1 MSASYLDSKN
11 DPPKEQ
17 IPLPPVEVR
26 AALPAAPLRA
36 PGALNWPS
44 PHHMRVIDPDADSK
58 PERVL
63 VTLSNGEKAL
73 GTLLRIDFDGGLL
86 EFQPDAGSRRLL
98 PFSSFRSL
106 SLARSI
112 KLEGIPLAVPPGGL
126 EARPSL
132 AKRKCVIVFK
142 DSSTFETDV
151 VSVLPHKAGLFLFVP
166 DYGDQIL
173 RWFVPTAGIANYR
186 IGKLLGQALR
196 DRNELGGE
204 ALEVALKMQQRLR
217 AEKIGDTLVDQGVVT
232 REQLE
237 SALKRRKAMS
247 HLKLGD
253 VLVQDQLITTEQ
265 LDAALLTQ
273 GADRLKQLGEILVET
288 GAVTS
293 EDVRRALAEQLGV
306 PSVNLT
312 RFQYDPRAIKA
323 ISADLARKYLVM
335 PLYRTDTRIAVGMVD
350 PLSWMAINEL
360 EFFTGLKVDPAMAAR
375 EDILAAIAQ
384 FYGGTADGEQI
395 AQLVA
400 ALGTESRASE
410 RPHEELEIESD
421 NTLVRLVNKMITD
434 AYDQGA
440 SDIHIESI
448 PGDKPSRVRFRV
460 DGVLAPYIEVP
471 PSFRAAL
478 VSRLKIM
485 SELDISEH
493 RRPQDGKIS
502 FEDFGPRRIELRV
515 IMMPTANGLEDV
527 VMRILAAPRALSLD
541 QLALSPHVRAE
552 LAAMVARSFGL
563 LFVCG
568 PTGSGKTTTLHS
580 LLSRINTPHR
590 KIWTVEDPIEISQ
603 DGLCQVQ
610 VNEKLGLTFP
620 EVLRSF
626 LRADPDVIM
635 VGETRDPET
644 ARTVIAASLTGHLV
658 LSTMHTNN
666 AVESIVRLLDFGL
679 DPFNFSDAL
688 LGVVGQRL
696 VRRLCTAC
704 RTPHL
709 ASLEEINALAHEYCR
724 DLNLVPAEIAARW
737 RSLYGNSD
745 GVITLQSSPGCSA
758 CDHSGYKGRMGVYEL
773 LVASPAIKAKIQ
785 AKATSAEILREAL
798 QNGMVTFEQDAIEKI
813 LQGHLDFKQVLASC
827 R

>member
-1 MSASYLDSKN
+1 MSASYPNSEN
-11 DPPKEQ
+11 DPLKRR
-17 IPLPPVEVR
+17 IPLPLVEMR
-26 AALPAAPLRA
+26 DALPTAPLRA
-36 PGALNWPS
+36 PAPLNWPS
-44 PHHMRVIDPDADSK
+44 PHHMRVIDPGADSES
-58 PERVL
+58 ERGL
-63 VTLSNGEKAL
+63 VTLNNGEKVL
-73 GTLLRIDFDGGLL
+73 GTALRIDFGGGLL
-86 EFQPDAGSRRLL
+86 EFQPEAGSPRLL

-106 SLARSI
+106 YLSRSV
-112 KLEGIPLAVPPGGL
+112 KLESIPLAVPPGGL
-126 EARPSL
+126 EARPSRER
-132 AKRKCVIVFK
+132 RKCVIVFK
-142 DSSTFETDV
+142 DSSIFEIDV
-151 VSVLPHKAGLFLFVP
+151 VSVLPRKAGLFLFVA
-166 DYGDQIL
+166 DYADQIL
-173 RWFVPTAGIANYR
+173 RWFVPTEGIANYR

-196 DRNELGGE
+196 DLNGLGGE
-204 ALEVALKMQQRLR
+204 VLEAGLQMQQRLR
-217 AEKIGDTLVDQGVVT
+217 AAKIGDHLVGQGSVT

-237 SALKRRKAMS
+237 SALVRQKTMS
-247 HLKLGD
+247 RLKLGD
-253 VLVQDQLITTEQ
+253 VLVQDKLITTEQ
-265 LDAALLTQ
+265 RDAALLKQ
-273 GADRLKQLGEILVET
+273 GADRGKQLGEILVET
-288 GAVTS
+288 GAVTR
-293 EDVRRALAEQLGV
+293 EEVRRVLVEQLGV

-312 RFQYDPRAIKA
+312 RFQYDPNAIKA
-323 ISADLARKYLVM
+323 VSADLARKYLVM
-335 PLYRTDTRIAVGMVD
+335 PLYRTNTRIAVGMEN
-350 PLSWMAINEL
+350 PLSWVAMNEL

-375 EDILAAIAQ
+375 EDILAAIEQ
-384 FYGGTADGEQI
+384 FYGGAADGEQI

-400 ALGTESRASE
+400 ELGTESRAAARS
-410 RPHEELEIESD
+410 REEVVTESD

-448 PGDKPSRVRFRV
+448 PGDKPSRVRFRI

-471 PSFRAAL
+471 PNFRAAL

-485 SELDISEH
+485 SALDISEH
-493 RRPQDGKIS
+493 RRPQDGNIH

-527 VMRILAAPRALSLD
+527 VMRILAAPRALSLE

-552 LAAMVARSFGL
+552 LTAMVVRSFGL

-580 LLSRINTPHR
+580 LLSHINTPQR

-610 VNEKLGLTFP
+610 VNEKVGLTFP

-658 LSTMHTNN
+658 LSTMHTNS

-709 ASLEEINALAHEYCR
+709 ASLEEIDALAHEYCR
-724 DLNLVPAEIAARW
+724 DLSLAPTEIAARW

-745 GVITLQSSPGCSA
+745 GMITLQSSAGCSL
-758 CDHSGYKGRMGVYEL
+758 CDQSGYKGRMGVYEL

-813 LQGHLDFKQVLASC
+813 LQGHLDFKQVQASC

>member
-1 MSASYLDSKN
+1 MSASYPNSKIAPGK
-11 DPPKEQ
+11 PP
-17 IPLPPVEVR
+17 LSAPPAEVR
-26 AALPAAPLRA
+26 VPV
-36 PGALNWPS
+36 ALNWPS
-44 PHHMRVIDPDADSK
+44 PLHMRVIDPDADAK

-63 VTLSNGEKAL
+63 VTLLNGEKVL
-73 GTLLRIDFDGGLL
+73 GAVLRIDFDGGLL
-86 EFQPDAGSRRLL
+86 EFQPDAGARRVL
-98 PFSSFRSL
+98 PFPSFRSL
-106 SLARSI
+106 SLSRSI
-112 KLEGIPLAVPPGGL
+112 RLENIPLPVPSGGL
-126 EARPSL
+126 EANSSRV
-132 AKRKCVIVFK
+132 KRKCVIVFK
-142 DSSTFETDV
+142 DSTTFETDV
-151 VSVLPHKAGLFLFVP
+151 VSVLPRRAGLFLFVP
-166 DYGDQIL
+166 DYGDQVL
-173 RWFVPTAGIANYR
+173 RWFVPTEGVANYR

-196 DRNELGGE
+196 DRNDIGSA
-204 ALEVALKMQQRLR
+204 ALEGALKIQQRLR
-217 AEKIGDTLVDQGVVT
+217 TEKIGDHLVDQGVVT

-237 SALKRRKAMS
+237 SALRRRKTTS

-253 VLVQDQLITTEQ
+253 VLVQDKLISPEQ
-265 LDAALLTQ
+265 RDAALREQ
-273 GADRLKQLGEILVET
+273 GADRLKQLGEILVDT
-288 GAVTS
+288 GAVS
-293 EDVRRALAEQLGV
+293 REDVRRALAEQLGV
-306 PSVNLT
+306 PSVNLAT
-312 RFQYDPRAIKA
+312 FHYDPRAIKA

-335 PLYRTDTRIAVGMVD
+335 PLYRSDTRIAVGMVD
-350 PLSWMAINEL
+350 PLSWMAMNEL

-375 EDILAAIAQ
+375 EDVLAAIAQ
-384 FYGGTADGEQI
+384 FYGGDADVEQI

-400 ALGTESRASE
+400 ALGSESRTAE
-410 RPHEELEIESD
+410 RPREEIEAESD

-440 SDIHIESI
+440 SDIHIESM

-471 PSFRAAL
+471 PGFRAAL

-493 RRPQDGKIS
+493 RRPQDGRIR
-502 FEDFGPRRIELRV
+502 FEDFGSRRIELRV

-527 VMRILAAPRALSLD
+527 VMRILSAPRALSLD
-541 QLALSPHVRAE
+541 QLALSPPVRAE
-552 LAAMVARSFGL
+552 LTAMVARSFGL

-580 LLSRINTPHR
+580 LLSRVNTPHR

-644 ARTVIAASLTGHLV
+644 ARTVISASLTGHLV
-658 LSTMHTNN
+658 LSTMHTNS

-709 ASLEEINALAHEYCR
+709 ASAEEIDTLAHEYCR
-724 DLNLVPAEIAARW
+724 DLGLAPAEIAARW
-737 RSLYGNSD
+737 RSLYGN
-745 GVITLQSSPGCSA
+745 GEGLITLQSAPGCQA
-758 CDHSGYKGRMGVYEL
+758 CEHTGYKGRMGVYEL

-798 QNGMVTFEQDAIEKI
+798 RNGMVTFEQDAIEKI